1 MKYKIHITIL
11 IAFNLSCG
19 ILFDPLKEEL
29 NNNKGDKIALKDAVK
44 IVKESMLGLS
54 TRCPAFL
61 SSKYNWISGYF
72 AEVLVNDCVNSYDPI
87 KGCGDKNY
95 LSRSQVQLCSLV
107 MQNDPCLSDI
117 SDSTQKETRFS
128 SSFAVTYAVCA
139 SAFKKSPI
147 NLLFF

>member
-1 MKYKIHITIL
+1 MKYKIL
-11 IAFNLSCG
+11 IISLIVFNLSCG
-19 ILFDPLKEEL
+19 ILFDPLKEEM
-29 NNNKGDKIALKDAVK
+29 NNNKSDKISFNDAVK

-54 TRCPAFL
+54 IRCPAFL
-61 SSKYNWISGYF
+61 SSKYNWTSGYF

-87 KGCGDKNY
+87 KGCGDQNY
-95 LSRSQVQLCSLV
+95 LSRKQVLLCTLV

-117 SDSTQKETRFS
+117 SDPTKKETRFS